1 MERLLKNIGGY
12 KGETIDIDSV
22 LRDIDS
28 LAAQTAWS
36 KHEIQTSTHTIPA
49 YYRTPAPN
57 GPHLYI
63 SAGIH
68 GDEPAAPLSVL
79 KLFQQNEWPAHLN
92 LWIIPC
98 LNPGGFR
105 LNRRENENGI
115 DLNRDFRNSRS
126 EIIRAH
132 MAWVDT
138 LPRFT
143 VALCLHEDWESQG
156 FYLYELN
163 PELQRSFA
171 DEIIKGVEKICP
183 IDRSPEIEGRKAQ
196 NGIICANPDLPKR
209 PDWPEAFY
217 LVHNK
222 TRLTYTFE
230 AASDYLLPVRIHALA
245 AGAQAVMRSI

>member
-79 KLFQQNEWPAHLN
+79 KLFQQN
-92 LWIIPC
+92 
-98 LNPGGFR
+98 
-105 LNRRENENGI
+105 
-115 DLNRDFRNSRS
+115 
-126 EIIRAH
+126 
-132 MAWVDT
+132 
-138 LPRFT
+138 
-143 VALCLHEDWESQG
+143 
-156 FYLYELN
+156 
-163 PELQRSFA
+163 
-171 DEIIKGVEKICP
+171 
-183 IDRSPEIEGRKAQ
+183 
-196 NGIICANPDLPKR
+196 
-209 PDWPEAFY
+209 
-217 LVHNK
+217 
-222 TRLTYTFE
+222 
-230 AASDYLLPVRIHALA
+230 
-245 AGAQAVMRSI
+245 